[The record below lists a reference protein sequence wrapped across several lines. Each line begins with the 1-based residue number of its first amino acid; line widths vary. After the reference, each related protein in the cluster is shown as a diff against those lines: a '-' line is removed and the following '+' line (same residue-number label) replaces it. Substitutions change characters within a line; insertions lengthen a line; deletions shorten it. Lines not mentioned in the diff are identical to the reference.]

1 MSKNISNLSGRI
13 GLKDNLFKQ
22 ISENTLSDNPQDIKE
37 IAKKHNLGVSTLHGA
52 ESFYEFLR
60 PSHREKKAFV
70 CNGSACMCAGTQDKL
85 KDKLKEKLGDDKV
98 GEMFCLGHCYENH
111 AFHYDGE
118 NYAGKDIEKIDQIL
132 KGEEIK
138 QEKFFS
144 KSFATTS
151 FLMDDKLSSTDQFKD
166 QLSKFLKSDK
176 KEIVKSLLDSNLT
189 GRGGAGFPTGMKWD
203 FCSKAK
209 GDKKYVICNADEGDS
224 GAFSDRYLLEDQPLK
239 VIFGMVM
246 CGFVIGSDEGVL
258 YIRGEYPK
266 SIEALNGSINELK
279 KLGLLGENILGTDF
293 SFDLG
298 ICIGQ
303 GAYICGEET
312 ALIASIEAIN
322 GSINELKKLGLLG
335 ENILGTNFSFDLGIC
350 IGQGAYIC
358 GEETALIASIEGR
371 RAEVDVRPPFPVTEG
386 LYKKPTVVNNVETLA
401 AATGILINGS
411 EKFSSIGNKKSAG
424 TKLVCLDSFFNN
436 PGVYEIDMGTPMKK
450 IFNEIGGGYKE
461 PLKAFQIGGPL
472 GGVVPLSEIENLNL
486 DFQEFTAKGFML
498 GHASV
503 VSIPKDFSMAEYIH
517 HLFEF
522 SAEESCGKCFPGR
535 LGSYRGKEMF
545 DQAKKK
551 TAKIP
556 LKLLEELLVTMKKGC
571 LCALCGAIPTPIQN
585 ILKYF
590 GDEMKNDMVKDN

>member
-13 GLKDNLFKQ
+13 GLKNNLFQK
-22 ISENTLSDNPQDIKE
+22 ISERSLKSKDSAGMKE
-37 IAKKHNLGVSTLHGA
+37 IANEYKLGVSTIHGA

-70 CNGSACMCAGTQDKL
+70 CNGSACMCAGTQEPLKKKLQDKL
-85 KDKLKEKLGDDKV
+85 GSDKV
-98 GEMFCLGHCYENH
+98 GEMFCLGYCYENN

-118 NYAGKDIEKIDQIL
+118 NYAGNDINKIDDII
-132 KGEEIK
+132 KGKSII
-138 QEKFFS
+138 QEKFVS
-144 KSFATTS
+144 KSYATTS
-151 FLMDDKLSSTDQFKD
+151 FLMDDKLSDLNKFKD
-166 QLSKFLKSDK
+166 HLGKFLKKDK
-176 KEIVKSLLDSNLT
+176 EEIIKSLLLSNLT

-209 GDKKYVICNADEGDS
+209 SEKKYVICNADEGDS

-239 VIFGMVM
+239 VIFGMVI
-246 CGFVIGSDEGVL
+246 CGYVIGGNEGVL

-266 SIEALNGSINELK
+266 SIEALNASINALK
-279 KLGLLGENILGTDF
+279 EAGLLGEKILGTDF
-293 SFDLG
+293 CFDL
-298 ICIGQ
+298 
-303 GAYICGEET
+303 
-312 ALIASIEAIN
+312 N
-322 GSINELKKLGLLG
+322 
-335 ENILGTNFSFDLGIC
+335 IC

-401 AATGILINGS
+401 AAAGVLLNGA

-436 PGVYEIDMGTPMKK
+436 PGVYEIDMCTSMKK
-450 IFNEIGGGYKE
+450 IFYEIGGGLNK
-461 PLKAFQIGGPL
+461 PVKAFQIGGPL
-472 GGVVPLSEIENLNL
+472 GGVVPTQEIENLNL
-486 DFQEFTAKGFML
+486 DFQEFTKAGFML

-503 VSIPKDFSMAEYIH
+503 VSIPSNFNMIDYIH

-545 DQAKKK
+545 DQVKNKS
-551 TAKIP
+551 AKIP
-556 LKLLEELLVTMKKGC
+556 LKLLNDLLITMKKGC
-571 LCALCGAIPTPIQN
+571 LCALCGAIPTPIMN

-590 GDEMKNDMVKDN
+590 GDEVKDDIVKEN

>member
-13 GLKDNLFKQ
+13 GLKNNLFQK
-22 ISENTLSDNPQDIKE
+22 ISERSLKSKDSAGMKE
-37 IAKKHNLGVSTLHGA
+37 IANEYNMGVSTIHGA

-70 CNGSACMCAGTQDKL
+70 CNGSACMCAGTQEPLKKKLQDKL
-85 KDKLKEKLGDDKV
+85 GSDKV
-98 GEMFCLGHCYENH
+98 GEMFCLGYCYENN

-118 NYAGKDIEKIDQIL
+118 NYAGNDINKIDDII
-132 KGEEIK
+132 KGKSII
-138 QEKFFS
+138 QEKFVS
-144 KSFATTS
+144 KSYATTS
-151 FLMDDKLSSTDQFKD
+151 FLMDDKLSDINKFKD
-166 QLSKFLKSDK
+166 HLGKFLKKDK
-176 KEIVKSLLDSNLT
+176 EEIIKSLLLSNLT

-209 GDKKYVICNADEGDS
+209 SEKKYVICNADEGDS

-239 VIFGMVM
+239 VIFGMVI
-246 CGFVIGSDEGVL
+246 CGYVIGGNEGVL

-266 SIEALNGSINELK
+266 SIEALNASINALK
-279 KLGLLGENILGTDF
+279 EAGLLGEKILGTDF
-293 SFDLG
+293 CFDL
-298 ICIGQ
+298 
-303 GAYICGEET
+303 
-312 ALIASIEAIN
+312 N
-322 GSINELKKLGLLG
+322 
-335 ENILGTNFSFDLGIC
+335 IC

-401 AATGILINGS
+401 AAAGILLNGA

-436 PGVYEIDMGTPMKK
+436 PGVYEIDMCTPMKK
-450 IFNEIGGGYKE
+450 IFYEIGGGLNK
-461 PLKAFQIGGPL
+461 PVKAFQIGGPL
-472 GGVVPLSEIENLNL
+472 GGVVPTQEIENLNL
-486 DFQEFTAKGFML
+486 DFQEFTKAGFML

-503 VSIPKDFSMAEYIH
+503 VSIPSNFNMIDYIH

-545 DQAKKK
+545 DQVKNKS
-551 TAKIP
+551 AKIP
-556 LKLLEELLVTMKKGC
+556 LKLLNDLLITMKKGC
-571 LCALCGAIPTPIQN
+571 LCALCGAIPTPIMN

-590 GDEMKNDMVKDN
+590 GDEVKDDIVKEN

>member
-13 GLKDNLFKQ
+13 GLKNNLFKK
-22 ISENTLSDNPQDIKE
+22 ISENVLSNSPKDIKE
-37 IAKKHNLGVSTLHGA
+37 IAKEYNLGVSTLHGA

-60 PSHREKKAFV
+60 PAHREKKAFV
-70 CNGSACMCAGTQDKL
+70 CNGSACMCAGTQEKL
-85 KDKLKEKLGDDKV
+85 KETLKEKLGKDKV
-98 GEMFCLGHCYENH
+98 GEMFCLGHCYENN

-132 KGEEIK
+132 KGEKIN
-138 QEKFFS
+138 QDKFFS

-151 FLMDDKLSSTDQFKD
+151 FLMDDKLSSISQVKD
-166 QLSKFLKSDK
+166 QLTKFLKTDK
-176 KEIVKSLLDSNLT
+176 KDIIKSLLDSNLT

-203 FCSKAK
+203 FCSKAISE
-209 GDKKYVICNADEGDS
+209 KKYVVCNADEGDS

-239 VIFGMVM
+239 VLFGMII
-246 CGFVIGSDEGVL
+246 CGYVIGSNEGVL

-266 SIEALNGSINELK
+266 SIEAINGCINELK
-279 KLGLLGENILGTDF
+279 N
-293 SFDLG
+293 S
-298 ICIGQ
+298 
-303 GAYICGEET
+303 
-312 ALIASIEAIN
+312 
-322 GSINELKKLGLLG
+322 GLLG
-335 ENILGTNFSFDLGIC
+335 ENILGTNFSFDLNIC

-401 AATGILINGS
+401 AASGILINGAD
-411 EKFSSIGNKKSAG
+411 KFSAIGNKKSAG
-424 TKLVCLDSFFNN
+424 TKLVCLDSFFNK
-436 PGVYEIDMGTPMKK
+436 PGVYEIDMGTPMSK

-461 PLKAFQIGGPL
+461 EIKAFQIGGPL
-472 GGVVPLSEIENLNL
+472 GGVVPMDEINNLNL
-486 DFQEFTAKGFML
+486 DFQEFTKKGFML

-503 VSIPKDFSMAEYIH
+503 VSIPKDFPMIEYIH

-556 LKLLEELLVTMKKGC
+556 LKLLNELLVTMQKGC
-571 LCALCGAIPTPIQN
+571 LCALCGAIPTPIMN

>member
-13 GLKDNLFKQ
+13 GLKNNLFQK
-22 ISENTLSDNPQDIKE
+22 ISER
-37 IAKKHNLGVSTLHGA
+37 NLKSNNDEGMKALANEYNMGVSTIHGA

-60 PSHREKKAFV
+60 PSHRKKKAFI
-70 CNGSACMCAGTQDKL
+70 CNGSACMCAGTQTSLKKKL
-85 KDKLKEKLGDDKV
+85 ENKLGKGKV
-98 GEMFCLGHCYENH
+98 GTMFCLGHCYENH

-118 NYAGKDIEKIDQIL
+118 NYSGEDIGKIDQII
-132 KGEEIK
+132 KNENIK
-138 QEKFFS
+138 QGKFFS
-144 KSFATTS
+144 KSYATTS
-151 FLMDDKLSSTDQFKD
+151 FLMDDKLSKVDQFKEH
-166 QLSKFLKSDK
+166 LGKFLKTDK
-176 KEIVKSLLDSNLT
+176 EEIIKSLLESNLT

-203 FCSKAK
+203 FCRKTNSK
-209 GDKKYVICNADEGDS
+209 KKYVVCNADEGDS

-239 VIFGMVM
+239 VLFGMVI
-246 CGFVIGSDEGVL
+246 CGYVIGANEGVL

-266 SIEALNGSINELK
+266 SIEAINGSINLLK
-279 KLGLLGENILGTDF
+279 NEKLLGEKILGTDF
-293 SFDLG
+293 SFNLN

-312 ALIASIEAIN
+312 S
-322 GSINELKKLGLLG
+322 
-335 ENILGTNFSFDLGIC
+335 
-350 IGQGAYIC
+350 
-358 GEETALIASIEGR
+358 LIASIEGR

-386 LYKKPTVVNNVETLA
+386 LYKKPTVVNNVESLA

-411 EKFSSIGNKKSAG
+411 KNFSAIGNKKSAG
-424 TKLVCLDSFFNN
+424 TKLVCLDSFFKN

-461 PLKAFQIGGPL
+461 PVKAFQIGGPL
-472 GGVVPLSEIENLNL
+472 GGVVPLAEVEKLNL
-486 DFQEFTAKGFML
+486 DFQEFTAGGFML

-503 VSIPKDFSMAEYIH
+503 VSIPKDFNMIDYIH

-545 DQAKKK
+545 DQVKNKSS
-551 TAKIP
+551 KIP
-556 LKLLEELLVTMKKGC
+556 LKLLNELLITMQKGC
-571 LCALCGAIPTPIQN
+571 LCALCGAIPTPIMN

-590 GDEMKNDMVKDN
+590 GDELKNDIIK

>member
-22 ISENTLSDNPQDIKE
+22 ISENSLSKNPKDIGE

-70 CNGSACMCAGTQDKL
+70 CNGSACMCAGTQEPL
-85 KDKLKEKLGDDKV
+85 KEKLKEKLGDDKV
-98 GEMFCLGHCYENH
+98 GEMFCLGYCYENH
-111 AFHYDGE
+111 AFHYDGQ
-118 NYAGKDIEKIDQIL
+118 NYAGNDINKID
-132 KGEEIK
+132 EIISGNDLE
-138 QEKFFS
+138 QEKFYS
-144 KSFATTS
+144 ESFASTS
-151 FLMDDKLSSTDQFKD
+151 FLMDNKLSD
-166 QLSKFLKSDK
+166 LSKFRDHLTKFINTDK
-176 KEIVKSLLDSNLT
+176 QEIIKSLLESNLT

-224 GAFSDRYLLEDQPLK
+224 GAYSDRYLLEDQALK
-239 VIFGMVM
+239 VIFGMVI
-246 CGFVIGSDEGVL
+246 CGYVIGSDEGVL

-266 SIEALNGSINELK
+266 SIESLNASINSLK
-279 KLGLLGENILGTDF
+279 KEGLLGE
-293 SFDLG
+293 
-298 ICIGQ
+298 
-303 GAYICGEET
+303 
-312 ALIASIEAIN
+312 
-322 GSINELKKLGLLG
+322 K
-335 ENILGTNFSFDLGIC
+335 ILGTNFSFDLGIC

-401 AATGILINGS
+401 AAAGILLNS
-411 EKFSSIGNKKSAG
+411 AEKFSAIGNKKSAG
-424 TKLVCLDSFFNN
+424 TKLVCFDSFFNN

-450 IFNEIGGGYKE
+450 VLYDIGGGFKE
-461 PLKAFQIGGPL
+461 DIKALQIGGPL
-472 GGVVPLSEIENLNL
+472 GGVLPVSEAEKLNL
-486 DFQEFTAKGFML
+486 DFQEFTKAGFML
-498 GHASV
+498 GHASI
-503 VSIPKDFSMAEYIH
+503 VSIPKDFPMVEYIH

-522 SAEESCGKCFPGR
+522 TAEESCGKCFPGR

-545 DQAKKK
+545 DQLKSKR
-551 TAKIP
+551 AKIP
-556 LKLLEELLVTMKKGC
+556 LKVLNDLLITMKKGC
-571 LCALCGAIPTPIQN
+571 LCALCGAIPTPIMN

-590 GDEMKNDMVKDN
+590 GEEMKNDMVKEN

>member
-13 GLKDNLFKQ
+13 GLKNNLFQK
-22 ISENTLSDNPQDIKE
+22 ISERSLKSKNDSGIKE
-37 IAKKHNLGVSTLHGA
+37 IAEEYKMGVSTIHGA

-70 CNGSACMCAGTQDKL
+70 CNGSACMCAGTQETL
-85 KDKLKEKLGDDKV
+85 KKKLKEKLGEDKV

-118 NYAGKDIEKIDQIL
+118 NYAGKDINQIDKII
-132 KGEEIK
+132 KGENIK
-138 QEKFFS
+138 QDKYIS
-144 KSFATTS
+144 KSFASTS
-151 FLMDDKLSSTDQFKD
+151 FLMDDKLSNIDQVKNN
-166 QLSKFLKSDK
+166 LKKFLNTDK
-176 KEIVKSLLDSNLT
+176 KEIVNSLLSSNLT

-209 GDKKYVICNADEGDS
+209 SKKKYVVCNADEGDS

-239 VIFGMVM
+239 VLFGMII
-246 CGFVIGSDEGVL
+246 CGYVIGSNEGVL

-266 SIEALNGSINELK
+266 SIEA
-279 KLGLLGENILGTDF
+279 
-293 SFDLG
+293 
-298 ICIGQ
+298 
-303 GAYICGEET
+303 
-312 ALIASIEAIN
+312 IN
-322 GSINELKKLGLLG
+322 GSINELKNAGLLG
-335 ENILGTNFSFDLGIC
+335 EKILGTNFSFDLNIC

-401 AATGILINGS
+401 AATGILLNGAD
-411 EKFSSIGNKKSAG
+411 KFSAIGNKKSAG

-450 IFNEIGGGYKE
+450 IFEEFGGGLKE
-461 PLKAFQIGGPL
+461 DIKAFQIGGPL
-472 GGVVPLSEIENLNL
+472 GGVVPATEIDKLNL
-486 DFQEFTAKGFML
+486 DFQEFTAAGFML

-503 VSIPKDFSMAEYIH
+503 VSIPKNFSMAEYIH

-545 DQAKKK
+545 DQLKKG
-551 TAKIP
+551 TSKIP
-556 LKLLEELLVTMKKGC
+556 IKLLNELLITMKKGC
-571 LCALCGAIPTPIQN
+571 LCALCGAIPTPIMN

-590 GDEMKNDMVKDN
+590 GDEMKNDILKDN

>member
-1 MSKNISNLSGRI
+1 
-13 GLKDNLFKQ
+13 
-22 ISENTLSDNPQDIKE
+22 
-37 IAKKHNLGVSTLHGA
+37 
-52 ESFYEFLR
+52 
-60 PSHREKKAFV
+60 
-70 CNGSACMCAGTQDKL
+70 
-85 KDKLKEKLGDDKV
+85 
-98 GEMFCLGHCYENH
+98 MFCLGHCYENN

-118 NYAGKDIEKIDQIL
+118 NYAGKDIEKIDQII
-132 KGEEIK
+132 KGENIK

-144 KSFATTS
+144 KSYATTS
-151 FLMDDKLSSTDQFKD
+151 FLMDDNLSSTDQFKD
-166 QLSKFLKSDK
+166 QLSKFLKIEK
-176 KEIVKSLLDSNLT
+176 KEIIKSLLDSNLT

-203 FCSKAK
+203 FCGKAK

-239 VIFGMVM
+239 VIFGMMM

-266 SIEALNGSINELK
+266 SIEALNGSINKLK
-279 KLGLLGENILGTDF
+279 KLGLLGENILGTD
-293 SFDLG
+293 
-298 ICIGQ
+298 
-303 GAYICGEET
+303 
-312 ALIASIEAIN
+312 
-322 GSINELKKLGLLG
+322 
-335 ENILGTNFSFDLGIC
+335 FSFDLGIC

-401 AATGILINGS
+401 AASGILINGAD
-411 EKFSSIGNKKSAG
+411 KFSSIGNKKSAG
-424 TKLVCLDSFFNN
+424 TKLVCLDSFFKN

-450 IFNEIGGGYKE
+450 VFNEIGGGYKE
-461 PLKAFQIGGPL
+461 EIKAFQIGGPL
-472 GGVVPLSEIENLNL
+472 GGVVPLAEIDNLNL

-503 VSIPKDFSMAEYIH
+503 VSIPKDFPMTEYIH

-556 LKLLEELLVTMKKGC
+556 LKLLNELLITMQKGC
-571 LCALCGAIPTPIQN
+571 LCALCGAIPTPIMN

-590 GDEMKNDMVKDN
+590 GDEMKSDMVKDN

>member
-1 MSKNISNLSGRI
+1 MSKNISNLSGKV
-13 GLKDNLFKQ
+13 GLKYNLFQK
-22 ISENTLSDNPQDIKE
+22 ISDNVLKNHPKDNKE
-37 IAKKHNLGVSTLHGA
+37 IANEYNLGVSTVYGA

-60 PSHREKKAFV
+60 PAHRKKKAFV

-85 KDKLKEKLGDDKV
+85 KQTLKEKLGDDKV
-98 GEMFCLGHCYENH
+98 GVMFCLGHCYENN
-111 AFHYDGE
+111 AFHYNGD

-132 KGEEIK
+132 KGEKIK
-138 QEKFFS
+138 QDKFFS
-144 KSFATTS
+144 KSYASTS
-151 FLMDDKLSSTDQFKD
+151 FLMDDKLSSINQVKD
-166 QLSKFLKSDK
+166 QLTKFLKIDK
-176 KEIVKSLLDSNLT
+176 KEIIKSILDSNLT

-203 FCSKAK
+203 FCSREKVK
-209 GDKKYVICNADEGDS
+209 KKYVICNADEGDS

-239 VIFGMVM
+239 VLFAMII
-246 CGFVIGSDEGVL
+246 CGYVIGSDEGVL

-266 SIEALNGSINELK
+266 SIEAINGSINELK
-279 KLGLLGENILGTDF
+279 KAGLLGENILGTGF
-293 SFDLG
+293 SFD
-298 ICIGQ
+298 I
-303 GAYICGEET
+303 Y
-312 ALIASIEAIN
+312 
-322 GSINELKKLGLLG
+322 
-335 ENILGTNFSFDLGIC
+335 IC

-401 AATGILINGS
+401 AVTGILINGAD
-411 EKFSSIGNKKSAG
+411 KFAAIGNKKSAG
-424 TKLVCLDSFFNN
+424 TKLVCLDSFFKN

-461 PLKAFQIGGPL
+461 PVKAFQIGGPL
-472 GGVVPLSEIENLNL
+472 GGVVPLSEIDNLNL
-486 DFQEFTAKGFML
+486 DCQEFSAKGFML

-503 VSIPKDFSMAEYIH
+503 VSIPKDFPMVEYIH

-545 DQAKKK
+545 DQVMKK

-556 LKLLEELLVTMKKGC
+556 MQLLNDLLKTMQKGC
-571 LCALCGAIPTPIQN
+571 LCALCGAIPTPIMN

-590 GDEMKNDMVKDN
+590 SNEMKNDISA

>member
-13 GLKDNLFKQ
+13 GLKDNLFKK
-22 ISENTLSDNPQDIKE
+22 ISENSLSNSPKDIKD
-37 IAKKHNLGVSTLHGA
+37 IAKEYNLGVSTLHGA

-70 CNGSACMCAGTQDKL
+70 CNGSACMCAGTQE
-85 KDKLKEKLGDDKV
+85 KLKETLKSKLGDDKV
-98 GEMFCLGHCYENH
+98 GEMFCLGHCYENK

-118 NYAGKDIEKIDQIL
+118 NYAGNDIEKIDQIIE
-132 KGEEIK
+132 GEKIDQDK
-138 QEKFFS
+138 YFS
-144 KSFATTS
+144 KSFASTS
-151 FLMDDKLSSTDQFKD
+151 FLMDDKLSTIENFKD
-166 QLSKFLKSDK
+166 HLDVVLKKDK
-176 KEIVKSLLDSNLT
+176 KEIIQSLLNSNLT

-203 FCSKAK
+203 FCSKAP

-246 CGFVIGSDEGVL
+246 CGYVIGSNEGVL

-266 SIEALNGSINELK
+266 SIEA
-279 KLGLLGENILGTDF
+279 
-293 SFDLG
+293 
-298 ICIGQ
+298 
-303 GAYICGEET
+303 
-312 ALIASIEAIN
+312 IN
-322 GSINELKKLGLLG
+322 GCINQLKQDGLLG
-335 ENILGTNFSFDLGIC
+335 ENILGTNFSFDLNIC

-401 AATGILINGS
+401 AAAGILLNGA
-411 EKFSSIGNKKSAG
+411 EKFSVIGNKKSAG

-436 PGVYEIDMGTPMKK
+436 PGIYEIEMGTPMKK
-450 IFNEIGGGYKE
+450 IFEEIGGGYKE
-461 PLKAFQIGGPL
+461 PVKAFQIGGPL
-472 GGVVPLSEIENLNL
+472 GGVVPLSEIDNLNL

-503 VSIPKDFSMAEYIH
+503 VSIPKDFPMTEYIH

-545 DQAKKK
+545 DQFKNK

-556 LKLLEELLVTMKKGC
+556 LKLLNELLVTMQKGC
-571 LCALCGAIPTPIQN
+571 LCALCGAIPTPIMN

>member
-13 GLKDNLFKQ
+13 GLKDNLFQK
-22 ISENTLSDNPQDIKE
+22 ISENSLSKSPKDIKE
-37 IAKKHNLGVSTLHGA
+37 IAKEYNLGVSTLHGA

-70 CNGSACMCAGTQDKL
+70 CNGSACMCAGTQEKIKETL
-85 KDKLKEKLGDDKV
+85 KSKLGDDKV
-98 GEMFCLGHCYENH
+98 GEMFCLGHCYENK

-118 NYAGKDIEKIDQIL
+118 NYAGNDIEKIDQII
-132 KGEEIK
+132 KGEKINQDK
-138 QEKFFS
+138 YFS
-144 KSFATTS
+144 KSFASTS
-151 FLMDDKLSSTDQFKD
+151 FLMDDKLLTIKKFKD
-166 QLSKFLKSDK
+166 QLGIILNKDK
-176 KEIVKSLLDSNLT
+176 KEIVQSLLDSNLT

-203 FCSKAK
+203 FCSKAP
-209 GDKKYVICNADEGDS
+209 GNKKYVICNADEGDS

-239 VIFGMVM
+239 VIFGMVV
-246 CGFVIGSDEGVL
+246 CGYVIGGNEGVL

-266 SIEALNGSINELK
+266 SIEA
-279 KLGLLGENILGTDF
+279 
-293 SFDLG
+293 
-298 ICIGQ
+298 
-303 GAYICGEET
+303 
-312 ALIASIEAIN
+312 IN
-322 GSINELKKLGLLG
+322 GCINLLKQEGLLG
-335 ENILGTNFSFDLGIC
+335 ENILGTNFKFDLNIC

-401 AATGILINGS
+401 AASGILLNGA
-411 EKFSSIGNKKSAG
+411 EKFAAIGNKKSAG

-436 PGVYEIDMGTPMKK
+436 PGIYEIEMGTPMKK
-450 IFNEIGGGYKE
+450 IFEEIGGGYKE
-461 PLKAFQIGGPL
+461 PVKAFQIGGPL

-486 DFQEFTAKGFML
+486 DFQEFTTKGFML

-503 VSIPKDFSMAEYIH
+503 VSIPKDFPMTDYIH

-545 DQAKKK
+545 DQFKSK

-556 LKLLEELLVTMKKGC
+556 LKLLNELLVTMQKGC
-571 LCALCGAIPTPIQN
+571 LCALCGAIPTPIMN

-590 GDEMKNDMVKDN
+590 SDEMKNDMVKDN